1 MGRFEIL
8 EAGSRT
14 KTTPEQRSLR
24 LWFVGV
30 AKLERGASA
39 ESQQFAETAREL
51 REAEPAGEQDRVS
64 PLHLQAR
71 SLKPPS
77 P

>member
-14 KTTPEQRSLR
+14 KTTPDQRSLR

-30 AKLERGASA
+30 ATLERGASA
-39 ESQQFAETAREL
+39 KRQQFSETAQEL
-51 REAEPAGEQDRVS
+51 REAEPAGKQDRVS
-64 PLHLQAR
+64 
-71 SLKPPS
+71 
-77 P
+77 